1 MPDLN
6 SIMKR
11 VREERRQRED
21 AADAALAANGKVDF
35 ITAARRAAQLA
46 AAESEQLQKGAA
58 KRTNKKKSSVGD
70 MIQRQRKPI
79 LMAIG
84 AVMIAMAGLQ
94 IGSAFLNRDE
104 PVETAIDTAPAQI
117 DTTAA
122 DTTPA
127 PADEIAAKIT
137 ADTTLAAQPSAEAAP
152 VAPAPITEPRE
163 EKAAQTDEQ
172 QAAMDIPAQV
182 EQPAATA
189 TETAANP
196 VQPVETTAATEPAA
210 QSQAAIPLVPEEAG
224 PAALREAAAKG
235 DARALFEVGNRYMEG
250 RGVAADF
257 AKAAQW
263 YEISAGQGFAPRS
276 IVSATSTKG
285 PWHAPRSGQG
295 QDLVPALGPAGQ
307 CERDA

>member
-1 MPDLN
+1 EVLEATAFDATFDTPAFDSKLAAVEAITRKEPELERTPSPRPEGEGMPDLN

-46 AAESEQLQKGAA
+46 AAESEQLQRGAA

-104 PVETAIDTAPAQI
+104 PLETAIDTAPAQI
-117 DTTAA
+117 DTPAA

-137 ADTTLAAQPSAEAAP
+137 ADTTPAAQPSAEAAP

-172 QAAMDIPAQV
+172 QAAMEIPA
-182 EQPAATA
+182 
-189 TETAANP
+189 
-196 VQPVETTAATEPAA
+196 
-210 QSQAAIPLVPEEAG
+210 
-224 PAALREAAAKG
+224 
-235 DARALFEVGNRYMEG
+235 
-250 RGVAADF
+250 
-257 AKAAQW
+257 
-263 YEISAGQGFAPRS
+263 
-276 IVSATSTKG
+276 
-285 PWHAPRSGQG
+285 
-295 QDLVPALGPAGQ
+295 
-307 CERDA
+307 